1 VRTYLAA
8 SSAISEIGF
17 AHSWRVHV
25 VIFNLMSGAIANEC
39 GEAGQVVAPGVAR
52 EHSGRVHS
60 MITIPDPRR
69 GIVRCLGVAAVA
81 MLALSAAPGQRAEA
95 LSLSNPGA
103 VSTAKYLSD
112 GLTTEIRFG
121 GGGGGGRGGGGG
133 GGGGG
138 FRSGGG
144 GFHGG
149 GAAFHGGGFRSS
161 GAVFH
166 GGGFRAGHVFRG
178 GGYRYGAYRHGGF
191 RFAHRR
197 HFRQRFYGYAP
208 YYYDYYP
215 RRCRIVWTY
224 YGPRRICYHRHHRWH
239 HRWHHRIYW

>member
-1 VRTYLAA
+1 
-8 SSAISEIGF
+8 
-17 AHSWRVHV
+17 
-25 VIFNLMSGAIANEC
+25 
-39 GEAGQVVAPGVAR
+39 
-52 EHSGRVHS
+52 

-69 GIVRCLGVAAVA
+69 GIVRCLGLAAVA

-103 VSTAKYLSD
+103 VSTAKFLSD
-112 GLTTEIRFG
+112 GLTTEVRFGGG

-161 GAVFH
+161 GAVFR

-239 HRWHHRIYW
+239 HRRFPLRIYW